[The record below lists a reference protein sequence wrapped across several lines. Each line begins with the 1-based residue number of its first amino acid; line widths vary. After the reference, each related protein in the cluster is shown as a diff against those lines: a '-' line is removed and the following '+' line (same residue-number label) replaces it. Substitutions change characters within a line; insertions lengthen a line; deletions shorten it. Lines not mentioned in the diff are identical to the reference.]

1 MYPHSWSAHMP
12 PSCSIVGLE
21 TAPARKS
28 SLLLTGSHG
37 RAFENCHETLFKK
50 SNKQKP
56 HQKANERSQLL
67 NSLIKDKVKRHCIT
81 SFSWSHQISVQANV
95 GCTGSQSLNIR
106 TALFS
111 LGVFPISLELKIPQ
125 FTAGVFELYWAMVSE
140 TYYSTTLAK
149 GISRLLCAENFGT
162 TSLTLFLRD
171 LLALISNGQLLHI
184 YHSN

>member
-37 RAFENCHETLFKK
+37 RTFENCHETLFKK

-125 FTAGVFELYWAMVSE
+125 LCPRLFCEMFFPFSKIFGKVLVQYFTIYLQVWILIYIMYEG
-140 TYYSTTLAK
+140 K
-149 GISRLLCAENFGT
+149 NRIIQ
-162 TSLTLFLRD
+162 FL
-171 LLALISNGQLLHI
+171 QLKK
-184 YHSN
+184 N